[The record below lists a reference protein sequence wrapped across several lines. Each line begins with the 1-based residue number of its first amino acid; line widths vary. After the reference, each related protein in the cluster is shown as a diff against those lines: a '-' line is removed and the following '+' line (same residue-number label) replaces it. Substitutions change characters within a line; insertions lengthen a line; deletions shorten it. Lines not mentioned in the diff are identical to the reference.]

1 MECARPGLQF
11 YAEPTGANRFNNTP
25 GAPKRGELYVIC
37 RDGSVQSVW
46 RPESPVEWT
55 LIEDDDK
62 FYFSSPNGPVPCFV
76 RYHATSEDP
85 PVGRHATP
93 QVAEIITKN
102 DDGEI
107 EVSSLLTQCAAI
119 VNDPDQTE
127 AISQFMHGKIGYAEM
142 RARCG

>member
-1 MECARPGLQF
+1 MECARPGFQF
-11 YAEPTGANRFNNTP
+11 YAEPIGANRFNNTP
-25 GAPKRGELYVIC
+25 AVPKRGELYVIC

-62 FYFSSPNGPVPCFV
+62 FYFSSPSGPVPCFV

-85 PVGRHATP
+85 PVGRHARP
-93 QVAEIITKN
+93 QAAEIITKD

-107 EVSSLLTQCAAI
+107 EVSSLLAQCAAI
-119 VNDPDQTE
+119 VNDPDQT
-127 AISQFMHGKIGYAEM
+127 GKDGL
-142 RARCG
+142 RTCCG